1 MCHSVGCLAVI
12 AAPVAQRYSCTPQKN
27 QAAAQLAGR
36 GAVVNQ
42 SVSHYTLL
50 PTEHMVHIYTSL
62 VIGEA

>member
-1 MCHSVGCLAVI
+1 MCVTRLGVWRLSLRRLHSG
-12 AAPVAQRYSCTPQKN
+12 TPQKN